1 MNEFVFILSSLND
14 PHYRKRVEE
23 FIDKGYRVQ
32 VYGFKRKGQI
42 LQDLPYTPIILGEIQ
57 ERNYS
62 ARLNLFSKSIK
73 SIAPSCKGKIIFYS
87 SLDVAIFGRIY
98 IDSPYIYEVCD
109 LTELTIG
116 NRLIR
121 NLLSYSNKRIIKKS
135 ITTIITSEGFA
146 EYFGKNLKDKFYLI
160 PNKISPNMPNFI
172 EKKRELTEIIKIG
185 FVGVI
190 RFETI
195 YKFIK
200 VCMDYG
206 KNIEVHLYGIYSD
219 GDEWAHKAKELKADN
234 IYYHG
239 KFKNPEDL
247 PGIYENID
255 MLLCAYTPNLGVM
268 FAEPNKLYESIYFR
282 CPIIVSENVFLGEKV
297 KRLGVGYAINSM
309 DENSIVQFLESL
321 NNECYQRKIEACK
334 AISQKDCLN
343 DNQAFFDY
351 IMTL

>member
-1 MNEFVFILSSLND
+1 MKEFVFILSSLND

-23 FIDKGYRVQ
+23 FIDKGCKVQ
-32 VYGFKRKGQI
+32 VYGFKRRGQI
-42 LQDLPYTPIILGEIQ
+42 LQDLPYKPIVLGEIQ

-62 ARLNLFSKSIK
+62 ARLNLFRTSIK

-121 NLLSYSNKRIIKKS
+121 DLLSYINKRVIKKS
-135 ITTIITSEGFA
+135 VKTIITSEGFA
-146 EYFGKNLKDKFYLI
+146 EHFGKNLNDKFYLI
-160 PNKISPNMPNFI
+160 PNKVSPNIPHFI
-172 EKKRELTEIIKIG
+172 EKNRVLSEIIKIG

-195 YKFIK
+195 YHFINA
-200 VCMDYG
+200 CANYG
-206 KNIEVHLYGIYSD
+206 KNIEIHLHGIYSKA
-219 GDEWAHKAKELKADN
+219 DEWAVKIQKLKATNIHYHGPFNNPDDLPEIYDN
-234 IYYHG
+234 I
-239 KFKNPEDL
+239 DL
-247 PGIYENID
+247 
-255 MLLCAYTPNLGVM
+255 LLCAYTPSLGVM
-268 FAEPNKLYESIYFR
+268 YAEPNKLYESIYFR

-309 DENSIVQFLESL
+309 DENSIIQFLESL
-321 NNECYQRKIEACK
+321 NNDGYQRKIEACK
-334 AISQKDCLN
+334 AISQNDCLN

-351 IMTL
+351 IMTI

>member
-1 MNEFVFILSSLND
+1 MKEIVFILSSLND

-23 FIDKGYRVQ
+23 FIDKGFNVR
-32 VYGFKRKGQI
+32 VYGFMRKGQV

-57 ERNYS
+57 SRNYS
-62 ARLNLFSKSIK
+62 ARINLFRTTIK
-73 SIAPSCKGKIIFYS
+73 SISPNCKGKIIFYS
-87 SLDVAIFGRIY
+87 SLDVAIWGRIY

-121 NLLSYSNKRIIKKS
+121 DILSYANKRVIKKS
-135 ITTIITSEGFA
+135 IKTIITSEGFA

-160 PNKISPNMPNFI
+160 PNKISLNIPHFI
-172 EKKRELTEIIKIG
+172 EKNRELTEIIKIG

-200 VCMDYG
+200 VCADYG
-206 KNIEVHLYGIYSD
+206 KNIEVHLYGFYSD
-219 GDEWAHKAKELKADN
+219 GDEWAVKTKELKADN

-268 FAEPNKLYESIYFR
+268 FAEPNKLYEAIYFR

-297 KRLGVGYAINSM
+297 KRLGVGYVINSM
-309 DENSIVQFLESL
+309 DENSILQFLESL
-321 NNECYQRKIEACK
+321 NNTDYQRKIKACK
-334 AISQKDCLN
+334 SISQKDCLN
-343 DNQAFFDY
+343 NNQAFFDY
-351 IMTL
+351 INEL